1 MTDARI
7 ISEVPLSMADLH
19 TEIKKIEK
27 RDTTVN
33 FRVSKVGEYL
43 SRFLRLNETEYAELV
58 KKLTALDIP
67 RLKEQHIIKIADL
80 MPTTAED
87 IKEVLQ
93 GYPLSISSDN
103 IKKIA
108 GVVREFVQA
117 KKS

>member
-1 MTDARI
+1 MTDAKI
-7 ISEVPLSMADLH
+7 ITEEPLSMADLH
-19 TEIKKIEK
+19 TEVKKIEK
-27 RDTTVN
+27 RDTAVN

-43 SRFLRLNETEYAELV
+43 SRFLTLKAAEHAELV

-80 MPTTAED
+80 TPTTAED
-87 IKEVLQ
+87 IKMVLQ

-103 IKKIA
+103 LKKIA
-108 GVVREFVQA
+108 GVVKEFVQA